1 MARKEI
7 GKQNKVEMTD
17 ELRLSALKVVLFSQL
32 LTEGVDDVKGTSL
45 HHGKVKVLSGNL
57 TNVLNPML
65 RNEIDRVYKTDP
77 EMTTNIFRELDNLV
91 TRIAKTNVL
100 DLVMINQIFTH
111 YENHKEDWKNLFAVE
126 LTQLDT

>member
-32 LTEGVDDVKGTSL
+32 LTEGIDDVKGTSL
-45 HHGKVKVLSGNL
+45 HNGKVKVLSGNL
-57 TNVLNPML
+57 SNVLAPML

-111 YENHKEDWKNLFAVE
+111 YENHKQDWKNLFAVE